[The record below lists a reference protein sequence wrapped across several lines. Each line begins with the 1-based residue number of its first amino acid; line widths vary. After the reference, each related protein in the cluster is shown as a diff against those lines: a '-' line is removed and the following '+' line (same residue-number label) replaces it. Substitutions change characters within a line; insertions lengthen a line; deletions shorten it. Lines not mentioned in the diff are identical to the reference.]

1 MVNELKNGRIAILL
15 LSLVLGIMMTIQ
27 IKTAQTST
35 GGVVSSQKA
44 RQLSAELKRLKDKR
58 ENLQEELGI
67 LENKI
72 KAYEESQ
79 ASSSTVTKNLKE
91 DIQRYKILAGYTDV
105 TGPGIEV
112 VIDASQPGQDEQM
125 LTYNYEMLLSLIN
138 KLNAAGAEAIAVNDE
153 RIVASTE
160 IHLSAD
166 AGDNIVINDKPV
178 KAPYYI
184 KAIGNADTLEA
195 ALNMRY
201 GIVWEIRQYTGLKVD
216 VKKVDMV
223 EISRYGNKIEFKYAQ
238 PVS

>member
-1 MVNELKNGRIAILL
+1 MVNDLKNGRIAILL

-27 IKTAQTST
+27 FKIAETST

-91 DIQRYKILAGYTDV
+91 DIQRYEILAGYTDV
-105 TGPGIEV
+105 MGPGIEV

-216 VKKVDMV
+216 VKKADVV

>member
-1 MVNELKNGRIAILL
+1 MKNGRIAILL

-27 IKTAQTST
+27 IKTAETST

-91 DIQRYKILAGYTDV
+91 DIQRYEILAGYTDV
-105 TGPGIEV
+105 VGPGIEV
-112 VIDASQPGQDEQM
+112 IIDASQPGQDEQM

-216 VKKVDMV
+216 VKKADVV
-223 EISRYGNKIEFKYAQ
+223 EILRYGNKIEFKYAQ

>member
-1 MVNELKNGRIAILL
+1 MVNDLKNGRIAILL

-27 IKTAQTST
+27 FKIAETST

-91 DIQRYKILAGYTDV
+91 DIQRYEILAGYTDV
-105 TGPGIEV
+105 MGPGIEV

-166 AGDNIVINDKPV
+166 VGDNIVINDKPV

-216 VKKVDMV
+216 VKKADVV

>member
-1 MVNELKNGRIAILL
+1 MKNGKIAILI
-15 LSLVLGIMMTIQ
+15 LSLVLGIVMTIQ
-27 IKTAQTST
+27 FKTSKIST

-44 RQLSAELKRLKDKR
+44 RQLSAELKSLKDKR

-67 LENKI
+67 LESKI

-91 DIQRYKILAGYTDV
+91 DIQRYEILAGYTDV
-105 TGPGIEV
+105 MGPGVEIT
-112 VIDASQPGQDEQM
+112 IASSQPGQDEQM

-166 AGDNIVINDKPV
+166 AGDKIVINDKPV

-184 KAIGNADTLEA
+184 KAIGNSDTLEA

-216 VKKVDMV
+216 VKKADVL
-223 EISRYGNKIEFKYAQ
+223 EILRYGNKIEFNYAQ

>member
-1 MVNELKNGRIAILL
+1 MVNDLKNGRIAILI

-27 IKTAQTST
+27 FKMAETST

-91 DIQRYKILAGYTDV
+91 DIQRYEILAGYTDV

-216 VKKVDMV
+216 VKKADVV
-223 EISRYGNKIEFKYAQ
+223 EILRYGNKIEFKYAQ